1 MIVTPLSKY
10 QVKKS
15 DLCKVVEEFDLPVD
29 VDSLVDAANDLGF
42 KI

>member
-1 MIVTPLSKY
+1 
-10 QVKKS
+10 
-15 DLCKVVEEFDLPVD
+15 LCKVVEEFDLPVD